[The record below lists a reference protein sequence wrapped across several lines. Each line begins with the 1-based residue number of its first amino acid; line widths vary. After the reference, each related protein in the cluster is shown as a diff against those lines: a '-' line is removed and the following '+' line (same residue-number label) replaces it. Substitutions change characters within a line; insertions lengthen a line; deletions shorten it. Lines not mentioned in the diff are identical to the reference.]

1 MFLTPGKGEN
11 DFISM
16 APTLLLYSL
25 SIVPPIII
33 LWQFNNDVVAKRPNR
48 IGYFLMTLTYWRFYL
63 IWICLSTPPP
73 PPNLYKPLPLCI
85 SQISQIAS
93 ITHPAYHII
102 FFSSNLGIAALISC
116 PAEVTLVR
124 ISNDQTLPAE
134 MRRNYKGVGDAFSR
148 ILKEE
153 GKEKNQILWKIQ
165 NY

>member
-48 IGYFLMTLTYWRFYL
+48 IGYFLMTLTYWRFNP
-63 IWICLSTPPP
+63 I
-73 PPNLYKPLPLCI
+73 LYTPLPLCI
-85 SQISQIAS
+85 SQISQITS
-93 ITHPAYHII
+93 ITHII
-102 FFSSNLGIAALISC
+102 SFSSNLGIAALISC